1 MSEEQAKY
9 KIKSE
14 DNFKTRLYK
23 EEEEVRDKILKLNRF
38 ILSDAFK
45 AVSTTQS
52 KLLIKQLSAMKLYH
66 KCLSERIMNIEDVE
80 RREKI
85 KDELR

>member
-9 KIKSE
+9 KTKSD

-23 EEEEVRDKILKLNRF
+23 EAEELRDKVLKLHRF

-52 KLLIKQLSAMKLYH
+52 ALLFEQLNAMKLYH
-66 KCLSERIMNIEDVE
+66 KCLSKRIKDIEEQERT
-80 RREKI
+80 EKL